1 MSWVFVL
8 FRSNSKNFTQ
18 HTSQELHVRTFNAFD
33 VVVSLVG
40 VVSNYPTTMILAK
53 GTLKMTD
60 VLVDGMLKGAV
71 EASLQWIACSTRPST
86 TADKVFGNLCPEHFA
101 ILVSAT
107 CGIRWHYN
115 KSMRQNPSSTIV
127 MFPAFTRLAGAI
139 PFATSMVVTGI
150 ETIVRIRQEWMMC
163 CDCQQRQLLMYELW
177 KIRWRRSSWQI
188 MAQPK
193 FAARASNWILDQMC

>member
-1 MSWVFVL
+1 M

-71 EASLQWIACSTRPST
+71 EASLQ
-86 TADKVFGNLCPEHFA
+86 
-101 ILVSAT
+101 
-107 CGIRWHYN
+107 
-115 KSMRQNPSSTIV
+115 
-127 MFPAFTRLAGAI
+127 
-139 PFATSMVVTGI
+139 
-150 ETIVRIRQEWMMC
+150 
-163 CDCQQRQLLMYELW
+163 
-177 KIRWRRSSWQI
+177 
-188 MAQPK
+188 
-193 FAARASNWILDQMC
+193 